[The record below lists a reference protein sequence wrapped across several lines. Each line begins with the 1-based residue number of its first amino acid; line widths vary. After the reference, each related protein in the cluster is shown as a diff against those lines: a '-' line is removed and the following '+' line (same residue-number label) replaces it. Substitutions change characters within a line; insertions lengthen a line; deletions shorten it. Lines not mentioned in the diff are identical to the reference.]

1 MPATTFH
8 TLTASSVLSRLDYG
22 NAVLAFLS
30 TCPADSSQYS
40 TRLLYGLRH
49 SDHIFDGLITLH
61 WLRAQERVRFK
72 TAVLVYKS
80 TRGTASLRRHT
91 WVNWFVSPICLVSAP
106 SAVLGPIVCWYRPW
120 NCLPS
125 APGLPVRRTYH
136 LEQPAE
142 QRVDVMSVPS
152 ALENISPVD
161 PEVIVL
167 LAWTTLE
174 IHDWLIDWNDCRD
187 MAI

>member
-1 MPATTFH
+1 MPSWHSCLPVPPTPV
-8 TLTASSVLSRLDYG
+8 SDERD
-22 NAVLAFLS
+22 
-30 TCPADSSQYS
+30 S

-167 LAWTTLE
+167 LAWNTLE
-174 IHDWLIDWNDCRD
+174 IHDWLIDWLIDWNDCRD